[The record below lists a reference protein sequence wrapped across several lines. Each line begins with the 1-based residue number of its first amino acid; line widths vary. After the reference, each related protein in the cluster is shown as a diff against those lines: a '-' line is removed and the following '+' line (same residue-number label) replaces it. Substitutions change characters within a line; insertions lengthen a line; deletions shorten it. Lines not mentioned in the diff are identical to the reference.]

1 MKRKRSRVTNLQS
14 KRSKKKNIEKLNIY
28 WNLPNIDQLVGS
40 KCHRIGKRFDWNLR
54 VGNQNCIGMTPKNQ
68 LEMVWIEMKNQ
79 MDQHF
84 QLETSLVNLENKI
97 ELKIDQID

>member
-1 MKRKRSRVTNLQS
+1 MKIKRSRLTNLQS
-14 KRSKKKNIEKLNIY
+14 KGSMKKNIEKLNIY
-28 WNLPNIDQLVGS
+28 WNLPNIVQLVGS
-40 KCHRIGKRFDWNLR
+40 KWHRIGKRFDWNLR
-54 VGNQNCIGMTPKNQ
+54 DGNLNCIGMTPMNQ

-84 QLETSLVNLENKI
+84 QLDASLVNKI